1 MHQERCPSFGNP
13 PLRYDQDDNVL
24 SVLISTS
31 VIAAT
36 VVVIFLY
43 ETTRL
48 YDVTG
53 YILLPVLGFM
63 LYVTSVI
70 FWIVLKVLVRRR
82 RSFYIRS
89 ITKYH
94 SVINLV
100 LTFLWISSLGTSV
113 FSIFS
118 TVVHVQCAIQDLPDR
133 LTQIADCSYRLMK
146 ATFMLIQTIVL
157 SELSK
162 LRLKRTKLIQS
173 FFLFILLTNTSA
185 WIYNVSHA
193 EKLTS
198 VNSTLC
204 YWNTSLST
212 KIIIP
217 LHTIML
223 SVEQEY
229 SFLSV
234 CVISS
239 LFLSNN
245 RMIHVC
251 LSSGDNDPRNL
262 TSCRL
267 RKPSRRLVFY
277 FVVTLLL
284 HLPSLVIL
292 ILRKSLSYQ
301 ILSNAWECSTMVTN
315 CILLLII
322 FYGFHILRHMNQN
335 TQSREIQSDY
345 AFDNDAVYLVCA
357 CGTATYA
364 AVGVCFDHFRQGVF
378 GMKAM
383 KYILFLVETFYQTIF
398 ILYLKKYRREC
409 NKRLQFIIVY
419 LLFSNTT
426 TWIIFQFL
434 VYSVSYSNINEVF
447 GPLHPAAKHV
457 LYASICLYRFQSCI
471 YLLKLYKQE
480 ENEQTPSSLENISN
494 QNGSL
499 QY

>member
-1 MHQERCPSFGNP
+1 MLQERCPNFGNP
-13 PLRYDQDDNVL
+13 PSRYDHDDNGL
-24 SVLISTS
+24 SVLVSTS

-70 FWIVLKVLVRRR
+70 FWIVLKVLVRSRP
-82 RSFYIRS
+82 SSYIRS
-89 ITKYH
+89 TSKYH

-100 LTFLWISSLGTSV
+100 LTFLWISSLSSFV
-113 FSIFS
+113 FSMFS

-133 LTQIADCSYRLMK
+133 LTQIADGSYRVMK

-162 LRLKRTKLIQS
+162 LRLKRTKLIQGC
-173 FFLFILLTNTSA
+173 FLFILLTNTSA

-212 KIIIP
+212 KFIIP

-229 SFLSV
+229 NFLSV

-239 LFLSNN
+239 FFLSNH
-245 RMIHVC
+245 RMIY
-251 LSSGDNDPRNL
+251 LSSCDSDPRNHL

-267 RKPSRRLVFY
+267 KMPSRRLVIY
-277 FVVTLLL
+277 SVVTLLL
-284 HLPSLVIL
+284 HLPSIVIL
-292 ILRKSLSYQ
+292 VLRKSLGYQ
-301 ILSNAWECSTMVTN
+301 ILSNA
-315 CILLLII
+315 
-322 FYGFHILRHMNQN
+322 
-335 TQSREIQSDY
+335 
-345 AFDNDAVYLVCA
+345 
-357 CGTATYA
+357 
-364 AVGVCFDHFRQGVF
+364 
-378 GMKAM
+378 
-383 KYILFLVETFYQTIF
+383 
-398 ILYLKKYRREC
+398 
-409 NKRLQFIIVY
+409 
-419 LLFSNTT
+419 
-426 TWIIFQFL
+426 
-434 VYSVSYSNINEVF
+434 
-447 GPLHPAAKHV
+447 
-457 LYASICLYRFQSCI
+457 
-471 YLLKLYKQE
+471 
-480 ENEQTPSSLENISN
+480 
-494 QNGSL
+494 
-499 QY
+499 

>member
-1 MHQERCPSFGNP
+1 MLQERCPNFGNP
-13 PLRYDQDDNVL
+13 PSRYDHDDNGL
-24 SVLISTS
+24 SVLVSTS

-70 FWIVLKVLVRRR
+70 FWIVLKVLVRNRP
-82 RSFYIRS
+82 SSYIRS
-89 ITKYH
+89 TTKYH

-100 LTFLWISSLGTSV
+100 LTFLWISSLSSFV
-113 FSIFS
+113 FSMFS

-133 LTQIADCSYRLMK
+133 LTQIADGSYRVMK

-162 LRLKRTKLIQS
+162 LRLKRTKLIQGC
-173 FFLFILLTNTSA
+173 FLFILLTNTSA

-212 KIIIP
+212 KFIIP

-229 SFLSV
+229 NFLSV

-239 LFLSNN
+239 LFLSNH
-245 RMIHVC
+245 RMIY
-251 LSSGDNDPRNL
+251 LSSCDSDPRNHL

-267 RKPSRRLVFY
+267 KMPSRRLVIY
-277 FVVTLLL
+277 SVVTLLL
-284 HLPSLVIL
+284 HLPSIVIL
-292 ILRKSLSYQ
+292 VLRKSLRYQ
-301 ILSNAWECSTMVTN
+301 ILSNAWECSTIVTN
-315 CILLLII
+315 CILLSII

-335 TQSREIQSDY
+335 TQSREIQSDFV
-345 AFDNDAVYLVCA
+345 FDNDAVYLVCA

-364 AVGVCFDHFRQGVF
+364 AVGVCFDHFQQGVF

-409 NKRLQFIIVY
+409 NKRLQFVIVY

-434 VYSVSYSNINEVF
+434 VYSVSYSNVNEVF

-471 YLLKLYKQE
+471 YLYKLYKQE
-480 ENEQTPSSLENISN
+480 ENEQTPQSFKNISN
-494 QNGSL
+494 QRGSL
-499 QY
+499 QH